1 MRKIILF
8 VFIFLLNLDSKPI
21 DFSLYKLD
29 SSSGGNLEPALLIIS
44 GIQGDEPGGFNAT
57 SIFIKHYKIH
67 NGNVWVVPNL
77 NQYSILKN
85 NRGIYGDMNR
95 KFAYLNKDDPEY
107 QIIQNIKNII
117 LDDNIVR
124 ILHLHDGSGFYR
136 ENYINNLLNQN
147 RWGNCSIVDQNTLF
161 TYDDLNTEVSKI
173 VSHINDNLLN
183 ELHRYRVRN
192 TNTSK
197 GDKEQEKSLTYFAT
211 LNKKMAFAN
220 EASKSLPLNQ
230 RVYYHLLAIEGM
242 LKNMDISFER
252 DFNLDIKTINN
263 LINDKNMNIVI
274 NNIIELPLY
283 NIKSTI
289 NFFPIQKND
298 ISFYSNTPIVW
309 LFEDKEAFR
318 IKNGNKNIVHLKPF
332 FVDFD
337 YSLKNVNLVVDGNEI
352 ESPIGTIVP
361 VKDSFLVPLL
371 DYRVNVIGFQK
382 KELQQ
387 EAGIE
392 IKRSDLM
399 DKFSID
405 KANTKFRI
413 EFYKQEKNAPDKFAG
428 MIIVDFSNNDKE

>member
-1 MRKIILF
+1 MKKIIF
-8 VFIFLLNLDSKPI
+8 FICVFLLNLDSKPI

-29 SSSGGNLEPALLIIS
+29 STSPISDNSPALLIIS

-95 KFAYLNKDDPEY
+95 KFADLSESDPEY

-117 LDDNIVR
+117 LNDNIVR

-136 ENYINNLLNQN
+136 EKYINNLLNEN
-147 RWGNCSIVDQNTLF
+147 RWGNCSIIDQNTLF

-173 VSHINDNLLN
+173 VEHINENLLN

-192 TNTSK
+192 TNTSQ

-230 RVYYHLLAIEGM
+230 RVYYHLLAIEAM

-252 DFNLDIKTINN
+252 DFNLDIKTINS
-263 LINDKNMNIVI
+263 LINDKDMNIVI
-274 NNIIELPLY
+274 NNIIEIPLH
-283 NIKSTI
+283 NIKSTL
-289 NFFPIQKND
+289 NFFPIQKD
-298 ISFYSNTPIVW
+298 DVSFYSNTPIVW
-309 LFEDKEAFR
+309 LFEDNEVFR
-318 IKNGNKNIVHLKPF
+318 IKNGNKNIVYLNPF
-332 FVDFD
+332 FIDFD
-337 YSLKNVNLVVDGNEI
+337 YSLKNVSLVIDGNEI
-352 ESPIGTIVP
+352 EVPIGTIIP
-361 VKDSFLVPLL
+361 LKESFLIPPLG
-371 DYRVNVIGFQK
+371 YRVNVIGFSKQNIK
-382 KELQQ
+382 NEVD
-387 EAGIE
+387 IE

-399 DKFSID
+399 DKFAID

-413 EFYKQEKNAPDKFAG
+413 EFYKQEKNKPDKFAG
-428 MIIVDFSNNDKE
+428 MIIINFSNDK